1 MSQDRQPDDA
11 TLVALL
17 DGELPEAEAQR
28 VLAKARIDARLHDR
42 LRLLQAAR
50 AELAWALGRSDAA
63 PPGMP
68 SSTRRPPRGR
78 LLFMLLAAAALAV
91 VVVLGLDAWQAARD
105 PAAENRWLQLRLV
118 PLQPGWDLFSPI
130 RFELE
135 GTAKTAAEC
144 RVVARKPGESD
155 AELADRLF
163 AAVAAAA
170 KAGAEALPLV
180 LEAEVTGPDGVA
192 RRGNVA
198 RVEHTWTTT
207 PSRLV
212 VELVDV
218 QLPHAGINPML
229 NVALDPSGVREDFW
243 WGIRRAG
250 TVDEDGTHGFV
261 PEAGGEYR
269 IRFTLR
275 SFAPASWQYATFD
288 KPLEVSTGFAV
299 RGVVGAWSEPQD
311 GIRARIVA
319 NTDHPDEKRPLV
331 FAVQLRNES
340 DRPRTF
346 NVTGVTM
353 AKIPQP
359 FHFDLMIDGQAW
371 TQRDDLGVITPAMS
385 TGLALAVGGERSVIA
400 LTDFWRRD
408 GQKPAQ
414 LSGRHSL
421 AVRFH
426 SEASVWV
433 DTDKALWQ
441 GKIDTPAIGIEMPAA
456 K

>member
-1 MSQDRQPDDA
+1 MSKDRLPDDA

-17 DGELPEAEAQR
+17 DGELPEAEAQH
-28 VLAKARIDARLHDR
+28 VLAAARSDARLHDR

-50 AELAWALGRSDAA
+50 AELVWALGRPDVA

-68 SSTRRPPRGR
+68 STTRRLARGR
-78 LLFMLLAAAALAV
+78 IVLVLLAAAALAV
-91 VVVLGLDAWQAARD
+91 VVVLGLDARQAARD
-105 PAAENRWLQLRLV
+105 VAAENRWLQLRLV
-118 PLQPGWDLFSPI
+118 PLQPAWELFSPI

-135 GTAKTAAEC
+135 GTAKTATSC
-144 RVVARKPGESD
+144 RVVARRPGESD
-155 AELADRLF
+155 AELAVRVVDDG
-163 AAVAAAA
+163 AAV
-170 KAGAEALPLV
+170 GAVPLV
-180 LEAEVTGPDGVA
+180 LEAEVTGPDGKA
-192 RRGNVA
+192 RRGSVA

-207 PSRLV
+207 PSRV
-212 VELVDV
+212 SVELVDV

-229 NVALDPSGVREDFW
+229 NVALEPDGVREDFW

-250 TVDEDGTHGFV
+250 TVDAAGTHGFV
-261 PEAGGEYR
+261 PEEVGEYR

-275 SFAPASWQYATFD
+275 SFAPAGGRLPTFD
-288 KPLEVSTGFAV
+288 EPLEVSTGFAV
-299 RGVVGAWSEPQD
+299 HGVVGAWSEPKD

-371 TQRDDLGVITPAMS
+371 SQRDDLGVITPAMS
-385 TGLALAVGGERSVIA
+385 TGLELAVGGERSVVV

-414 LSGRHSL
+414 LSGKHAL

-426 SEASVWV
+426 SEASLWL

-441 GKIDTPAIGIEMPAA
+441 GKIDTPAIAIEMPAA

>member
-1 MSQDRQPDDA
+1 MTDKRPDDA

-17 DGELPEAEAQR
+17 DGELPEAEVQR
-28 VLAKARIDARLHDR
+28 VLAAARSDARLHDR

-50 AELAWALGRSDAA
+50 AELVWALGSPDAA
-63 PPGMP
+63 PPEMP
-68 SSTRRPPRGR
+68 SATRRSSRGR
-78 LLFMLLAAAALAV
+78 LLFMLLAAAALVV
-91 VVVLGLDAWQAARD
+91 VVVLGLDARQAPRD
-105 PAAENRWLQLRLV
+105 AAAENDLLRVRLV
-118 PLQPGWDLFSPI
+118 PLKAAWDLFSPI

-135 GTAKTAAEC
+135 GTAKTTTEC

-163 AAVAAAA
+163 FPV
-170 KAGAEALPLV
+170 AGAGVLPLV
-180 LEAEVTGPDGVA
+180 LEAEVTGPDGKA
-192 RRGNVA
+192 QHGSVA

-207 PSRLV
+207 PSRV
-212 VELVDV
+212 SVELVDV
-218 QLPHAGINPML
+218 LLPHAGINPML
-229 NVALDPSGVREDFW
+229 NVALDPAGVREDFW

-250 TVDEDGTHGFV
+250 TVDAGGNHGFV
-261 PEAGGEYR
+261 PEAVGEYR
-269 IRFTLR
+269 IRFTVRPLR
-275 SFAPASWQYATFD
+275 AGLADT
-288 KPLEVSTGFAV
+288 PLEVSTGFAV

-319 NTDHPDEKRPLV
+319 NTDHPDEKNPLV

-359 FHFDLMIDGQAW
+359 FHFDLLIDGQQW
-371 TQRDDLGVITPAMS
+371 SQRDDLGVITPAMS
-385 TGLALAVGGERSVIA
+385 TGLELAVGAERSVVA
-400 LTDFWRRD
+400 MTDFWRRD
-408 GQKPAQ
+408 GQRPAQ
-414 LSGRHSL
+414 LSGRHAL

-426 SEASVWV
+426 FEASVWL

-441 GKIDTPAIGIEMPAA
+441 GKIDTPVIGIEMPAA